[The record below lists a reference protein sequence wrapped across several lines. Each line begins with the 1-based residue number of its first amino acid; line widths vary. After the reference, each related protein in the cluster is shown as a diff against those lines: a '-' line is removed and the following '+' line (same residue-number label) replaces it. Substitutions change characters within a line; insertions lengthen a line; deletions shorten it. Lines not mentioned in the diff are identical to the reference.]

1 MNRKRFFKKWDL
13 AIVAALLLAAAAL
26 FLFRGGSGKRT
37 AVIAVNG
44 ETLYEIAL
52 DDVKEPYTLTLEN
65 GVSVGVAPGEVRFL
79 ASDCEGQDCVRC
91 GALTKTGQ
99 AAACVPNKTLIA
111 LKGAADGRAPDAVSY

>member
-44 ETLYEIAL
+44 ETLYEIEL
-52 DDVKEPYTLTLEN
+52 ESVKEAYTITLEN
-65 GVSVGVAPGEVRFL
+65 GVSVGVAPGEIRFL
-79 ASDCEGQDCVRC
+79 SSDCPGQDCVRC
-91 GALTKTGQ
+91 GALTRAGQ

-111 LKGAADGRAPDAVSY
+111 LKGAPEGHAPDAVSY

>member
-65 GVSVGVAPGEVRFL
+65 GVSVGVAPGEIRFL
-79 ASDCEGQDCVRC
+79 ASDCPGQDCVRC

-111 LKGAADGRAPDAVSY
+111 LNGAADGRAPDAVSY